1 MEKKDDKKDK
11 SVKVKQPMQS
21 IYEILEMGVEVK
33 PPPIPK
39 EKSNVIY
46 ADFINKTWRR

>member
-33 PPPIPK
+33 PIPK